1 MIVEEG
7 RIWAKEEHRKDGK
20 KKMIKTEKRGR
31 NSRTKRKKR
40 EKREDGR
47 A

>member
-7 RIWAKEEHRKDGK
+7 RIWAKEEHRKDE

-31 NSRTKRKKR
+31 NSRTKRKKNG
-40 EKREDGR
+40 KREDGR